1 LFAARFQHM
10 NRRDKIRLS
19 LARIKVTKRLV
30 AKQEEFITL
39 AKSIGF
45 EPVHAPATLE
55 RFRTQL
61 STERKALLRL
71 TRSGKKTLTAPERP
85 LLYPLQKAA

>member
-1 LFAARFQHM
+1 M

-19 LARIKVTKRLV
+19 LARIKVTKNLV
-30 AKQEEFITL
+30 ARQEEFITL

-61 STERKALLRL
+61 SSERVALLRL
-71 TRSGKKTLTAPERP
+71 TRGGKKTLTAPERP
-85 LLYPLQKAA
+85 LFHPRRQAA